1 MTSQRPIKY
10 VYLETTNHCNL
21 DCVFCNRRD
30 VVNANN
36 LRHMTIEN
44 WQYCLEKLS
53 GHPIEQAKLM
63 GLGEPF
69 FHPQFDTIT
78 KLFKEEFPDCFTIS
92 ATNLQYKIK
101 ERFFKAAESLD
112 LLYFSIDGYKES
124 YEKARPGSKW
134 ATLLKSLDDIE
145 EHYLKTSFDKK
156 PRFEVNFVATADTID
171 SLDEVATL
179 AKKYSVIDDIRINVA
194 QWWGEEAEI
203 LLADTKRIISKLRN
217 YSDKVKGK
225 APWDFE
231 DCWWPR
237 EGIYMTVN
245 GDLKI
250 CCMNTSTESI
260 GNIFHD
266 DFNALRTRGKLF
278 DTMVSLQ
285 NNDQEIDHCKNC
297 SYKTLSPVLSEIL
310 APT

>member
-1 MTSQRPIKY
+1 MTAQRPIKY

-78 KLFKEEFPDCFTIS
+78 RLFKEEFPDCFTIS

-134 ATLLKSLDDIE
+134 STLLKSLDDIE

-156 PRFEVNFVATADTID
+156 PPLKLILYTADTID

-179 AKKYSVIDDIRINVA
+179 AKNIVLSMTYGSMLHSGGERKLRSYSRI
-194 QWWGEEAEI
+194 QKE
-203 LLADTKRIISKLRN
+203 LLASCVTTQTKS
-217 YSDKVKGK
+217 KVKHL
-225 APWDFE
+225 
-231 DCWWPR
+231 
-237 EGIYMTVN
+237 GI
-245 GDLKI
+245 LKI
-250 CCMNTSTESI
+250 VGGHEKEFT
-260 GNIFHD
+260 
-266 DFNALRTRGKLF
+266 
-278 DTMVSLQ
+278 
-285 NNDQEIDHCKNC
+285 
-297 SYKTLSPVLSEIL
+297 
-310 APT
+310 